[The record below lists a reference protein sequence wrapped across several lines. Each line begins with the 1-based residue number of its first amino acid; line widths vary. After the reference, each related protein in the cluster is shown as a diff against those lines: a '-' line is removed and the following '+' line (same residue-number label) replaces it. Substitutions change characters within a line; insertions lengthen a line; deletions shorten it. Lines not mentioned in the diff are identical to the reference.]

1 MILTE
6 HEGKDTLRGTP
17 SLTIDMAGSAFIEI
31 TVATWE
37 SGSASQSLPGQ
48 AVAHPQ
54 VILINPAH
62 GRSGELALGRGR
74 GAMAVALACKP
85 PIAGRRGGRPH
96 RGRLVKRASNCHL
109 GPDGAG
115 AVIAHRL
122 TKS

>member
-6 HEGKDTLRGTP
+6 HEGKATLRGAP

-37 SGSASQSLPGQ
+37 SGSASQSSLPGQ

-62 GRSGELALGRGR
+62 GRS
-74 GAMAVALACKP
+74 
-85 PIAGRRGGRPH
+85 
-96 RGRLVKRASNCHL
+96 
-109 GPDGAG
+109 
-115 AVIAHRL
+115 
-122 TKS
+122 